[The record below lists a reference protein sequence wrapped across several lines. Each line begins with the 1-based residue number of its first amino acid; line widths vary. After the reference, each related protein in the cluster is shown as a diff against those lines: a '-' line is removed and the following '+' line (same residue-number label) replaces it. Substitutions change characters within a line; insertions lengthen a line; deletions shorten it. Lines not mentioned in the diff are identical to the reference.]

1 MLRELLAQIPLDGA
15 HRQRQR
21 RPRLR
26 HPCVPCGD
34 QRTRR
39 AGGDST
45 AAQCPALESAQP
57 AVAARNEA
65 LRAVRRLGSR
75 IWKKW
80 SGYVT

>member
-1 MLRELLAQIPLDGA
+1 MSCWRRFRLMGPIASVSADRAYDTRACHAAISARGAQAVIPPRRNA
-15 HRQRQR
+15 QR
-21 RPRLR
+21 
-26 HPCVPCGD
+26 
-34 QRTRR
+34 
-39 AGGDST
+39 
-45 AAQCPALESAQP
+45 LESAQP